1 MTAPGNGKGPKS
13 PALKTKSYDLVFS
26 LRGDT
31 SSNDRLIVGRQTDL
45 ILVILNANDLAQASA
60 NDPTGSSK
68 SMIRIQDP
76 VID

>member
-1 MTAPGNGKGPKS
+1 MTWLFFAQRYPVP
-13 PALKTKSYDLVFS
+13 
-26 LRGDT
+26 
-31 SSNDRLIVGRQTDL
+31 SNDRLIVGRQTDL